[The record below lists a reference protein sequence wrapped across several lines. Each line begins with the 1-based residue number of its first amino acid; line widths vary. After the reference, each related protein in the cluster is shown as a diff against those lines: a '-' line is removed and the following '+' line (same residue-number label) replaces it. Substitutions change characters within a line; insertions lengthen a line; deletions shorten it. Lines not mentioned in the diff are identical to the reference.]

1 MKKVRQV
8 LSYIVMVVAIIVLVI
23 FYNKYN
29 FNNFDK
35 NIRLKDATEFVRD
48 NKVKYSK
55 SSSYKIE
62 NKEYNDA
69 MFSQKISVTP
79 NTPYK
84 ITCMVKT
91 NNIKKQE
98 ESVKGGACIYLE
110 ELEETSKM
118 ITDANDWQELS
129 IMFNSKSETEI
140 NVGFRLGGNSNLVK
154 GSAWFSDFKLEKGI
168 ASTSNIWN
176 MACFIFPNI
185 DVNVNVDGKS
195 QNVKLQMSADEI
207 ATVQTNLARFKASI
221 KEISNGKI
229 AINYKD
235 YIIDKPI
242 KSISYDNENG
252 YYVSEDDIYEYI
264 NSYVEENEYDH
275 IYVAFRMADIQNG
288 ENVLKNDWIGLG
300 GMTYSGVG
308 FSNIRMPDDRNN
320 LVYKFNYNIN
330 TFPEEV
336 FIHEFLHTL
345 ERNAKEYNYERPEVH
360 DYATYGYKE
369 DSKQGLKEW
378 YTDYMNKTIKYNGT
392 LIGLPP
398 EIYTCKPAHK
408 SNFKYAVEV
417 PAFKEPHGV
426 IEVSQSIIQRIK
438 KLFES
443 KPVAEEE

>member
-8 LSYIVMVVAIIVLVI
+8 LSYIVMVVAIIVLII

-35 NIRLKDATEFVRD
+35 NIRLANLTEFTRD

-55 SSSYKIE
+55 NSSYKIE

-69 MFSQKISVTP
+69 MFSQTISVTP

-91 NNIKKQE
+91 EDVEKQDKLSE
-98 ESVKGGACIYLE
+98 GGAFICLTGT
-110 ELEETSKM
+110 EETSRM
-118 ITDANDWQELS
+118 LTLTNEWQELS
-129 IMFNSKSETEI
+129 LIFNSKNETQI
-140 NVGFRLGGNSNLVK
+140 DVGFRLGGNETLSK
-154 GSAWFSDFKLEKGI
+154 GTAWFSEFKLEKGV

-185 DVNVNVDGKS
+185 DVDVEVNGKKE
-195 QNVKLQMSADEI
+195 NVKLHMSDDDI
-207 ATVQTNLARFKASI
+207 STVKTNLSRFKSSI
-221 KEISNGKI
+221 REISNDKI
-229 AINYKD
+229 IINYED
-235 YIIDKPI
+235 YIINEPI
-242 KSISYDNENG
+242 KSLSYDSDNG
-252 YYVSEDDIYEYI
+252 YYVSASDVYEYI
-264 NSYVEENEYDH
+264 NSYVTEKGYDH
-275 IYVAFRMADIQNG
+275 IYVAFRMADIQEGNK
-288 ENVLKNDWIGLG
+288 VLKNDWIGLG
-300 GMTYSGVG
+300 GMTYSGIG
-308 FSNIRMPDDRNN
+308 FSNIRMPDDKNN

-345 ERNAKEYNYERPEVH
+345 ERNAKEYKYERPELH
-360 DYATYGYKE
+360 DYATYGYTE
-369 DSKQGLKEW
+369 DSKQGLKKW
-378 YTDYMNKTIKYNGT
+378 YTAYMNKTIKYNGT

-398 EIYTCKPAHK
+398 EIYTCKPANE

-417 PAFKEPHGV
+417 PAFKEPQGV
-426 IEVSQSIIQRIK
+426 IEVVQSIIQRIK

-443 KPVAEEE
+443 RPVVNEE